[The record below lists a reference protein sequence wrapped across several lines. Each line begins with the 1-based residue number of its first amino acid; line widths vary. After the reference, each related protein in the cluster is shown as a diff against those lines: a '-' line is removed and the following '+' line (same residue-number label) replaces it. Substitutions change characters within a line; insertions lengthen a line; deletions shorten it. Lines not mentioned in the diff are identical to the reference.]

1 MQARTGARAAETA
14 ALLDEFGIELSAR
27 GLVVTDFAKA
37 ESAYIHYSRV
47 PVAVVAMALAS
58 PTFARGWFPKLRLI
72 DVVAKAPVMD
82 GAEKRAL
89 AAMCG
94 ASLEGLP
101 EGSGRAAF
109 ATHLLDVIA
118 RYELDAFFTREPDL
132 AVNGI
137 DVRPRGID
145 RRTDPDAVDPK
156 AMTEW
161 RRAFKALTAVRQM
174 MVATILCLY
183 RGEADKLWLA
193 RLPSAR
199 HAADAVAALNDDG
212 RCAIGA
218 GWLRCIPDGKPPGSA
233 RRIGHDQ
240 QRG

>member
-14 ALLDEFGIELSAR
+14 ALLEQFGIELSTR

-37 ESAYIHYSRV
+37 ESACIHHSRV

-89 AAMCG
+89 AAVCG
-94 ASLEGLP
+94 ASVEGLP
-101 EGSGRAAF
+101 EGSGRAPAF
-109 ATHLLDVIA
+109 AAHLLDVIA
-118 RYELDAFFTREPDL
+118 RYELDAFFTREPDR

-145 RRTDPDAVDPK
+145 RRTDAVRAVDSK
-156 AMTEW
+156 AMTEC
-161 RRAFKALTAVRQM
+161 RRAFKALPAVRQM

-193 RLPSAR
+193 RLPSNW
-199 HAADAVAALNDDG
+199 HAADAVASLSDAGALRDWG
-212 RCAIGA
+212 QLVALYP
-218 GWLRCIPDGKPPGSA
+218 GW
-233 RRIGHDQ
+233 
-240 QRG
+240 